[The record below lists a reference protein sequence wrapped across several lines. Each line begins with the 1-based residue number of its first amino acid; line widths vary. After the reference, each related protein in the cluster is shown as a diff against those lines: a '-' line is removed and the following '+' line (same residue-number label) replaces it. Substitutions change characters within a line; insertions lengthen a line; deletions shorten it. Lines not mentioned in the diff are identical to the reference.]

1 MTFFKWINYSCA
13 FLYIFYSSSLTL
25 KMERRTSN
33 LTSTRPLEKW
43 PGLGSKWLQ
52 KPLPIARGMVDLL
65 WRMLRRKLRKLLLP
79 CVKTLGTYLTTW
91 GPLWTSLKR
100 YELLTLGWSICPS
113 LFPIQL
119 ILSGFVHTNLRSHAK
134 FQVKILI
141 SYSCSFHEK
150 FNTEIPMSNYPKS
163 ENWQKRG

>member
-1 MTFFKWINYSCA
+1 MPFYISFIAHLSHWKWRAGLQTWSLPGHWRSDLGLGASYSKNHCQLLEHGGFVMEDA
-13 FLYIFYSSSLTL
+13 QEEVAAPVCEDLYI
-25 KMERRTSN
+25 
-33 LTSTRPLEKW
+33 
-43 PGLGSKWLQ
+43 
-52 KPLPIARGMVDLL
+52 
-65 WRMLRRKLRKLLLP
+65 
-79 CVKTLGTYLTTW
+79 YLTTW

-150 FNTEIPMSNYPKS
+150 FNTEIPMSNYPKT